1 MANHYRTTTKTK
13 IAVVWSAT
21 AEIEERNKDINRN
34 IALNKMVTTS
44 LSLVSN
50 EDMSYFPSVQPSL
63 VMTMVM
69 LISTF
74 TMTVHL
80 NKKTLQL
87 DTNERRLVDILWL
100 HWISW
105 PSVFSGPR
113 PKKKELGQYRAIL
126 TAPLV
131 NIPFLGAIAQSD

>member
-1 MANHYRTTTKTK
+1 
-13 IAVVWSAT
+13 
-21 AEIEERNKDINRN
+21 
-34 IALNKMVTTS
+34 MVTTS

-74 TMTVHL
+74 TMTVHV

-87 DTNERRLVDILWL
+87 DTNKRRLVDILWL
-100 HWISW
+100 YCIS
-105 PSVFSGPR
+105 
-113 PKKKELGQYRAIL
+113 
-126 TAPLV
+126 
-131 NIPFLGAIAQSD
+131 

>member
-1 MANHYRTTTKTK
+1 MIASHYRTKAKTK
-13 IAVVWSAT
+13 ILTVRCAT

-69 LISTF
+69 LINTF
-74 TMTVHL
+74 TMTVHV

-87 DTNERRLVDILWL
+87 DTNERRLVDIL
-100 HWISW
+100 
-105 PSVFSGPR
+105 
-113 PKKKELGQYRAIL
+113 
-126 TAPLV
+126 
-131 NIPFLGAIAQSD
+131 